1 MFLVVGNVSVYSEA
15 PMLILSIS
23 SLVLVGLVF
32 EDAQRGKVCVRA
44 FIWVSILGAFGL
56 YCVILKKTR

>member
-1 MFLVVGNVSVYSEA
+1 
-15 PMLILSIS
+15 MLILSIS

-56 YCVILKKTR
+56 YRVILKKTR